1 MVYGIW
7 IKSQNNV
14 PPLSGA
20 LIGV

>member
-7 IKSQNNV
+7 IKSQKNV